1 MGIRWGLGI
10 TIDLPFSGRF
20 GVGGICKVSCWLKLV
35 CIALDPFSGIEMD
48 RRTLARLVAER
59 VDGLSVRMASAAIEA
74 TCEAIAE
81 SLAQGEGVTLS
92 NFGTF
97 KTRQRKARQTYHP
110 RTQEPITIPA
120 ARAVAFVP
128 SPKLQE
134 KVRGGV
140 DSDSNAAEADG

>member
-1 MGIRWGLGI
+1 MLDSDCALTLDCVSASAIG
-10 TIDLPFSGRF
+10 PFTE
-20 GVGGICKVSCWLKLV
+20 
-35 CIALDPFSGIEMD
+35 IEMD
-48 RRTLARLVAER
+48 RRALARLVAER

-74 TCEAIAE
+74 TCDAIAE

-110 RTQEPITIPA
+110 RTKEPVTIPA
-120 ARAVAFVP
+120 ARTAAFVP

-134 KVRGGV
+134 LVKDRF
-140 DSDSNAAEADG
+140 DSEDVATDAEPGAER

>member
-1 MGIRWGLGI
+1 
-10 TIDLPFSGRF
+10 
-20 GVGGICKVSCWLKLV
+20 
-35 CIALDPFSGIEMD
+35 MD

-74 TCEAIAE
+74 TCEVIAE

-97 KTRQRKARQTYHP
+97 KTRQRKARQTFHP
-110 RTQEPITIPA
+110 RTKQPVTIPA
-120 ARAVAFVP
+120 ARTAAFVP

-134 KVRGGV
+134 KVKGGV
-140 DSDSNAAEADG
+140 DASDKGPDTDL

>member
-1 MGIRWGLGI
+1 
-10 TIDLPFSGRF
+10 
-20 GVGGICKVSCWLKLV
+20 
-35 CIALDPFSGIEMD
+35 MD

-59 VDGLSVRMASAAIEA
+59 VDGLSVRMASAAVEA

-110 RTQEPITIPA
+110 RTRDPITIPA
-120 ARAVAFVP
+120 ARTVAFVP

-134 KVRGGV
+134 QVRGDV
-140 DSDSNAAEADG
+140 DSGNAAAKVDS